1 MNHLRSF
8 FVLGLLVAPAY
19 LLANPVLEEVVV
31 SARKVDESVQDVP
44 IGMTVFTSSDIEDAG
59 IERPEDF
66 IALTPNVVMAN
77 TVNAGDTLVTIRGL
91 TSTRDAESNFA
102 LVVDGI
108 LQTNPNAFNRELLDI
123 AQIEVLKGPQGA
135 LYGRNATSGAILITT
150 KEPEEGSS
158 SKVVVGAGNNGSAK
172 LQYVLNGNVSDN
184 VNGRLSIST
193 RETDGEH
200 TLSLIHI

>member
-1 MNHLRSF
+1 MQILRSLF
-8 FVLGLLVAPAY
+8 ILGLIISPVQLI
-19 LLANPVLEEVVV
+19 ANPVLEEVVV
-31 SARKVDESVQDVP
+31 SARKVDESLQDVP
-44 IGMTVFTSSDIEDAG
+44 IGMTVFTSSDVEDAG

-108 LQTNPNAFNRELLDI
+108 LETNPNAFNRELLDI
-123 AQIEVLKGPQGA
+123 EQIEVLKGPQGA

-158 SKVVVGAGNNGSAK
+158 SKVVVGGGNNGAAK
-172 LQYVLNGNVSDN
+172 LQFVTNATVAENVKARFS
-184 VNGRLSIST
+184 VSS
-193 RETDGEH
+193 RETDG
-200 TLSLIHI
+200 

>member
-1 MNHLRSF
+1 MNYLRSL
-8 FVLGLLVAPAY
+8 FVLGLLMAPTY

-91 TSTRDAESNFA
+91 SSTRDAESN
-102 LVVDGI
+102 L
-108 LQTNPNAFNRELLDI
+108 
-123 AQIEVLKGPQGA
+123 
-135 LYGRNATSGAILITT
+135 
-150 KEPEEGSS
+150 
-158 SKVVVGAGNNGSAK
+158 
-172 LQYVLNGNVSDN
+172 
-184 VNGRLSIST
+184 RL
-193 RETDGEH
+193 
-200 TLSLIHI
+200 

>member
-1 MNHLRSF
+1 MQYFRNLF
-8 FVLGLLVAPAY
+8 MLGLVISPVY
-19 LLANPVLEEVVV
+19 LMANPVLEEVVV
-31 SARKVDESVQDVP
+31 SARKVDESFQDVP
-44 IGMTVFTSSDIEDAG
+44 IGMTVFTSSDVEDAG

-108 LQTNPNAFNRELLDI
+108 LETNPNAFNRELLDI

-135 LYGRNATSGAILITT
+135 LYGRNATSG
-150 KEPEEGSS
+150 KG
-158 SKVVVGAGNNGSAK
+158 
-172 LQYVLNGNVSDN
+172 
-184 VNGRLSIST
+184 
-193 RETDGEH
+193 
-200 TLSLIHI
+200 